1 MSLFAISDLHLSA
14 VMNKPMDIFGDNWA
28 GHTEK
33 IEKNWK
39 EMIKEEDM
47 VLIPGDISWGMSL
60 DEAIPDLEFI
70 DSLPGKKVLMSGNH
84 DYWWTSV
91 SKLNKMFE
99 TMTFVKNT
107 FFNYGDTAICGSRGW
122 VCPNDTAFTKHDE
135 KIYNRELIRLKLSLD
150 GAVRAGYKDII
161 CMMHYPPA
169 NDKKETSGFTEIFEQ
184 YGIKEVIYGH
194 LHGKYSFPT
203 GIKGEVNGVNYR
215 LVSADYLD
223 FKPLKIK

>member
-39 EMIKEEDM
+39 EIVKEDDM

-60 DEAIPDLEFI
+60 DEAVPDLEFI
-70 DSLPGKKVLMSGNH
+70 ESLPGKKVLMSGNH

-91 SKLNKMFE
+91 SKLNKMFK
-99 TMTFVKNT
+99 TMVFVKNT
-107 FFNYGDTAICGSRGW
+107 FFNYGDMAICGSRGW

-135 KIYNRELIRLKLSLD
+135 KIYNREISRLRLSLD
-150 GAVRAGYKDII
+150 GAVRAGYKDIL

-203 GIKGEVNGVNYR
+203 GIKGEINGVNYR

-223 FKPLKIK
+223 FKPLKLI